1 MACTRFESN
10 NFFNYLIFEHNY
22 HFDLAHLR
30 EVWERNGFEMLEGDE
45 WVRAIFRKKIF
56 FENISNKSIDL
67 DKFNKNTY
75 LHLTKVEKDFL
86 SLKNLFYG
94 FCRVIM
100 RKISRFI

>member
-1 MACTRFESN
+1 MSGLEL
-10 NFFNYLIFEHNY
+10 FFK
-22 HFDLAHLR
+22 
-30 EVWERNGFEMLEGDE
+30 RN
-45 WVRAIFRKKIF
+45 F
-56 FENISNKSIDL
+56 FENISTKSIDL

-75 LHLTKVEKDFL
+75 LHLTRVEKDFL